1 MSGDPTLERI
11 AQGNGLALCAA
22 GPWTARFAPDLERIV
37 AEAEKLAGSRP
48 NIFIDVSQVSKLDTF
63 GAWLIERLRRS
74 LTQGGVE
81 AKIAGLSANYS
92 SLVDEVRRVK
102 ASPALETSSVTI
114 TGMLDQIG
122 RSVAGI
128 GGTLVSLIDMLG
140 AVLAAAGRC
149 LIHPAGFRLTS
160 TVHHLE
166 QVCWRAVPIVVLITF
181 LIGCII
187 SQQGIFHF
195 RQFGADIFVV
205 DMLGVLVLREI
216 GVLLVAIMVAGR
228 SGSAYT
234 AELGSMKMREE
245 IDALRTMGFD
255 PIEVL
260 ILPRMLALVLAL
272 PILAFLGA
280 MAALYGGGL
289 VAWLYGGVDPEAFL
303 LRLRDAISI
312 DHFIVGMI
320 KAPVMAAVIGIVA
333 CVEGL
338 AVQGSAESLGPAHDL
353 LGGEGYLLRHR
364 DGRRVRDLLRID
376 RNVTMALQPASDAI
390 IRVRD
395 ITVQFGKNRILDGLN
410 LDVKRGEILG
420 FVGPSGAG
428 KSVLTR
434 TIIGLVPKVAG
445 SIEVFGVDLDAA
457 DAKAR
462 RGVERRWGVLF
473 QQGALFSSLTV
484 RQNIQFPVREYLSLS
499 QRLLDEITIAKLGMV
514 GLKPEVV
521 DRYPVGTLR
530 RHDQARGAGA
540 RAGARSGTGV
550 PR

>member
-1 MSGDPTLERI
+1 MAMAGLGLSSSPGGNQAQEPASVSSDPTLEQI
-11 AQGNGLALCAA
+11 ARGDGLALFAA
-22 GPWTARFAPDLERIV
+22 GSWTAGFAPRLESMV
-37 AEAEKLAGSRP
+37 AAAEKLAGTRP
-48 NIFIDVSQVSKLDTF
+48 DISIDVSQVSKLDTF

-74 LTQGGVE
+74 LTHGGIE

-92 SLVDEVRRVK
+92 TLVDEVRRVK
-102 ASPALETSSVTI
+102 SAPMAEISQVTI
-114 TGMLDQIG
+114 TGLLDQIG
-122 RSVAGI
+122 RTVAGI
-128 GGTLVSLIDMLG
+128 GGTVGGLIDMLG
-140 AVLAAAGRC
+140 AVLAASARV
-149 LIHPAGFRLTS
+149 IVRPRGFRLTS

-195 RQFGADIFVV
+195 RRFGADIFVV

-260 ILPRMLALVLAL
+260 ILPRMLALVIAL

-312 DHFIVGMI
+312 DHFTVGII

-338 AVQGSAESLGPAHDL
+338 AVEGSAESLG
-353 LGGEGYLLRHR
+353 RHTTASVVKGIFFVIVM
-364 DGRRVRDLLRID
+364 DGVFAIFF
-376 RNVTMALQPASDAI
+376 AS
-390 IRVRD
+390 
-395 ITVQFGKNRILDGLN
+395 
-410 LDVKRGEILG
+410 
-420 FVGPSGAG
+420 
-428 KSVLTR
+428 
-434 TIIGLVPKVAG
+434 IG
-445 SIEVFGVDLDAA
+445 
-457 DAKAR
+457 
-462 RGVERRWGVLF
+462 
-473 QQGALFSSLTV
+473 
-484 RQNIQFPVREYLSLS
+484 
-499 QRLLDEITIAKLGMV
+499 M
-514 GLKPEVV
+514 
-521 DRYPVGTLR
+521 
-530 RHDQARGAGA
+530 
-540 RAGARSGTGV
+540 
-550 PR
+550 